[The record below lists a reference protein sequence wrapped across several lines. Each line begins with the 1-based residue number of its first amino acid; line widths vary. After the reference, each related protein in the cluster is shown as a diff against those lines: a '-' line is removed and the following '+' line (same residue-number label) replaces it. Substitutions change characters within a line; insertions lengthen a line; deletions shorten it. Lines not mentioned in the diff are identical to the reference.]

1 MVWAVV
7 ASTVVSAG
15 VGLYEGSQANKNSS
29 AAQGLEAD
37 VQGKQDYYNNQLMQ
51 LMANPGTFLDNPLFT
66 STLATGTQAVNRS
79 QAAQGFLGSGNQATA
94 LQQFGQS
101 FASSQLTGQEQ
112 ILASLSGA
120 GNASSPSQAGSV
132 AVSAQGQEFNQLGS
146 LLASLGYS
154 KGFSSGGTSTGGGG
168 GGGANY
174 GPWNSGGTVNFDGA
188 GSSSNYTE
196 VLN

>member
-7 ASTVVSAG
+7 AATVVTGA
-15 VGLYEGSQANKNSS
+15 VGLYEGSQNRALASGI
-29 AAQGLEAD
+29 AGD
-37 VQGKQDYYNNQLMQ
+37 VEGKQDYYNDQLMQ
-51 LMANPGTFLDNPLFT
+51 LMANPSTFLNNPLFT

-101 FASSQLTGQEQ
+101 FASTQLTGQEQ

-120 GNASSPSQAGSV
+120 GNASSPSQAVG
-132 AVSAQGQEFNQLGS
+132 AATSAQGQSFNQLGS

-154 KGFSSGGTSTGGGG
+154 TKGLGGGGTGGGG
-168 GGGANY
+168 ADY
-174 GPWNSGGTVNFDGA
+174 GPWNSGGTVNFDGSA
-188 GSSSNYTE
+188 PESTNTP

>member
-7 ASTVVSAG
+7 AATVVTGA
-15 VGLYEGSQANKNSS
+15 VGLYEGSQNRALASGI
-29 AAQGLEAD
+29 AGD
-37 VQGKQDYYNNQLMQ
+37 VEGKQDYYNDQLMQ
-51 LMANPGTFLDNPLFT
+51 LMANPSTFLNNPLFT

-101 FASSQLTGQEQ
+101 FASTQLTGQEQ

-120 GNASSPSQAGSV
+120 GNASSPSQAVG
-132 AVSAQGQEFNQLGS
+132 AATSAQGQSFNQLGS

-154 KGFSSGGTSTGGGG
+154 TKGLGGGGTGGGG
-168 GGGANY
+168 ADY
-174 GPWNSGGTVNFDGA
+174 GPWNSGGTVNFDGSA
-188 GSSSNYTE
+188 SESTNTP